1 MYINNIEEVMI
12 FYPELTKE
20 DIKLSWSKRFH
31 RRMILMGFKFCS
43 DQSVMIKTD
52 EPTCRMCGKRFRTRI
67 KTRMHD

>member
-1 MYINNIEEVMI
+1 MS

-20 DIKLSWSKRFH
+20 DIKLSGSKRYH

-43 DQSVMIKTD
+43 GQAVMIKIN

-67 KTRMHD
+67 KTRVFD